1 MMKRVISLL
10 LVLSSISSI
19 YSQNTV
25 IQGKVIADCGL
36 EPLIGVTII
45 ANDSINLGVTRIDGC
60 FLFETPLSIN
70 KLSFL
75 YVGMETADLKISD
88 NCNHIELIMIA
99 DATYDFMSFRKVNK
113 IRRKIYKKLPR
124 LHQEAYEKGIFQ
136 SPEVCYIQEFSE
148 YKWVK
153 E

>member
-99 DATYDFMSFRKVNK
+99 DATYDFMPFRKINK
-113 IRRKIYKKLPR
+113 TRRKIYKNQL
-124 LHQEAYEKGIFQ
+124 EKI
-136 SPEVCYIQEFSE
+136 I
-148 YKWVK
+148 K
-153 E
+153 

>member
-1 MMKRVISLL
+1 MILSFNHSL
-10 LVLSSISSI
+10 
-19 YSQNTV
+19 YSQNIV
-25 IQGKVIADCGL
+25 IQGKVIADWGL
-36 EPLIGVTII
+36 EPLIGVNII
-45 ANDSINLGVTRIDGC
+45 ANDSINLGVTRKDGC
-60 FLFETPLSIN
+60 FLFETSLPVN